1 MKMLKKWGVTLL
13 MVALVAG
20 CSSKTDTVKEEP
32 KNEESKIEEKVEQ
45 TKVEQAKEE
54 PKIDLVNIEKE
65 KRQKYVNNIVII
77 TEKTGISNKL
87 IEKLLMEANN
97 NTSLF
102 GDNKWKDAIRN
113 GYKAIGNDYDTLK
126 TYPQQHIPDAYKQHH
141 ETLLKSY
148 ETYMDSGVK
157 IILSVEELNS
167 SKMKEGLELKQ
178 TAIELLN
185 KYTNDIKSVPDPK

>member
-1 MKMLKKWGVTLL
+1 MLKKWGVILL
-13 MVALVAG
+13 VVAVMNG
-20 CSSKTDTVKEEP
+20 CSAKTDENAKDDKK
-32 KNEESKIEEKVEQ
+32 KNEPKVEQ

-54 PKIDLVNIEKE
+54 PKIDIVKIEKE
-65 KRQKYVNNIVII
+65 KRQKYINNIVTI
-77 TEKTGISNKL
+77 TEKTGVTNKL
-87 IEKLLMEANN
+87 IEKLLMEAND

-102 GDNKWKDAIRN
+102 GDNKWKDAVRN

-126 TYPQQHIPDAYKQHH
+126 TYPQQYIPDAYKQHH

-178 TAIELLN
+178 EAVELLN
-185 KYTNDIKSVPDPK
+185 KYTNDITSVPDPK

>member
-1 MKMLKKWGVTLL
+1 MN
-13 MVALVAG
+13 G
-20 CSSKTDTVKEEP
+20 CSAKTDENAKDDKQ
-32 KNEESKIEEKVEQ
+32 KNEPKVEQ

-54 PKIDLVNIEKE
+54 PKIDIVKIEKE
-65 KRQKYVNNIVII
+65 KRQKYINNIVTI
-77 TEKTGISNKL
+77 TEKTGVTNKL
-87 IEKLLMEANN
+87 IEKLLMEANG

-102 GDNKWKDAIRN
+102 GDNKWKDAVRN

-178 TAIELLN
+178 EAVELLN
-185 KYTNDIKSVPDPK
+185 KYTNDITSVPNPK

>member
-1 MKMLKKWGVTLL
+1 MLKKWGVMLL
-13 MVALVAG
+13 VVALMNG
-20 CSSKTDTVKEEP
+20 CSAKTDENVKEDAQ
-32 KNEESKIEEKVEQ
+32 KNESKVEQ

-54 PKIDLVNIEKE
+54 PKIDLVKIEKE
-65 KRQKYVNNIVII
+65 KRQKYINNIVTI
-77 TEKTGISNKL
+77 TEKTGVTNKL
-87 IEKLLMEANN
+87 IEKLLMEAND

-113 GYKAIGNDYDTLK
+113 GYKGIGNDYDTLK
-126 TYPQQHIPDAYKQHH
+126 TYPQQHIPDEYKEHH

-178 TAIELLN
+178 KAIELLN
-185 KYTNDIKSVPDPK
+185 KYTNDIASVPDPK